1 MRITLDLDPTLL
13 ERVKNLDQDRSLS
26 AVVCEALAAYLD
38 ARSNRLED
46 PPFEVCVRGCAGAR
60 FPSDAEL
67 AAAEEDDDLAALQRS
82 RAKSGAP
89 T

>member
-1 MRITLDLDPTLL
+1 MQITLDLDPALL
-13 ERVKNLDQDRSLS
+13 ERLKNLDQDRSLS

-38 ARSNRLED
+38 ARSNGLED
-46 PPFEVCVRGCAGAR
+46 PPFEVCVRGHPGAR
-60 FPSDAEL
+60 FPSDVEL

-82 RAKSGAP
+82 RAKPGAA